1 MIEMTNAAEAYL
13 KIPSYT
19 EKNISLL
26 SAPHISIVD
35 LVIFTLKDKSCWK
48 MFTNGPPEMEKL
60 SPSFPPNASICPT
73 LHQHFFQEQQIPN

>member
-19 EKNISLL
+19 ENFL
-26 SAPHISIVD
+26 PHISIVD